1 MTDLSDHFAITFI
14 IEFKRDPTPTDDM
27 EKCLYKPHFNENAF
41 SCFKQTLFETS
52 WNSVKI

>member
-14 IEFKRDPTPTDDM
+14 IEFKRNPTPMDDM